1 MLYLQDFEVRQ
12 LVQGLCMM
20 NNRFLNLMLEDNIE
34 GAQVLLR
41 VTLKDDKIKV
51 IRVKIQDFIQNLYG
65 HSAQLDILAQ
75 DAEGRYFNVEIQ
87 RSDEGA
93 DEKRARYYSSILD
106 THFLQAGVDYQ
117 ELPESYVIFIT
128 EHDVLQEGRPLYNI
142 DRVIRESGKTFN
154 DGSKIV
160 YVNSQCRDDTA
171 LGKLMQDM
179 YCTDPAQLN
188 YKEFAPR
195 MEQLKNKKEVSVTMR
210 DLFEEYAQLAA
221 TRMAQDMAQGMAK
234 DMAQGM
240 AKDMAQG
247 MAKDMVKEAE
257 KKAQEAVEVAEK
269 ETKKNTLKDMAC
281 RMLRRGDSV
290 EEVVEI
296 TSLPL
301 ESVRALQLQ
310 L

>member
-1 MLYLQDFEVRQ
+1 M
-12 LVQGLCMM
+12 
-20 NNRFLNLMLEDNIE
+20 
-34 GAQVLLR
+34 
-41 VTLKDDKIKV
+41 
-51 IRVKIQDFIQNLYG
+51 
-65 HSAQLDILAQ
+65 
-75 DAEGRYFNVEIQ
+75 
-87 RSDEGA
+87 
-93 DEKRARYYSSILD
+93 
-106 THFLQAGVDYQ
+106 
-117 ELPESYVIFIT
+117 
-128 EHDVLQEGRPLYNI
+128 QEGRPLYNI

>member
-1 MLYLQDFEVRQ
+1 M
-12 LVQGLCMM
+12 
-20 NNRFLNLMLEDNIE
+20 
-34 GAQVLLR
+34 
-41 VTLKDDKIKV
+41 
-51 IRVKIQDFIQNLYG
+51 
-65 HSAQLDILAQ
+65 
-75 DAEGRYFNVEIQ
+75 
-87 RSDEGA
+87 
-93 DEKRARYYSSILD
+93 
-106 THFLQAGVDYQ
+106 
-117 ELPESYVIFIT
+117 
-128 EHDVLQEGRPLYNI
+128 QEGRPLYNI

-247 MAKDMVKEAE
+247 MAKDMAQGMAKDMAQGMAKDMVKEAE

-281 RMLRRGDSV
+281 RMLMRGDSV